1 MSGGQGLQA
10 SPKPR
15 YTAHLPPHTPPSIS
29 PEGKPM
35 NECEHKCGGFC
46 LGVGEAGEVVDVELT
61 IQAAKFNLREF
72 GSVLSINNT
81 LRKI

>member
-1 MSGGQGLQA
+1 MTMSINVEA
-10 SPKPR
+10 SAWAWMR
-15 YTAHLPPHTPPSIS
+15 L
-29 PEGKPM
+29 ER
-35 NECEHKCGGFC
+35 
-46 LGVGEAGEVVDVELT
+46 VVDVKLT